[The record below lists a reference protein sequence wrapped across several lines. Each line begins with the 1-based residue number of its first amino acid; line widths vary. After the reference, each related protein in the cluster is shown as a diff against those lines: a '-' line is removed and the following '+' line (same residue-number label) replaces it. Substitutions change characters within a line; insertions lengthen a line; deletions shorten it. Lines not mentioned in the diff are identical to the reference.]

1 MGLPDQ
7 EAIFA
12 DGKEQPDAVH
22 ALLRNAS
29 MHVLAGRPIPPGST
43 SDDGAGRR
51 WTSSIASGV
60 VAPQRDVVRWLP
72 EGSPRPSDS
81 LLQKLTATSAPQS

>member
-7 EAIFA
+7 EAVFA
-12 DGKEQPDAVH
+12 EGKEQPDAVQ

-29 MHVLAGRPIPPGST
+29 MHVLAGQPIPPGST

-51 WTSSIASGV
+51 WTASFATGI
-60 VAPQRDVVRWLP
+60 VAPRRDVVRWLP
-72 EGSPRPSDS
+72 EGSPRPSEE
-81 LLQKLTATSAPQS
+81 LLQKLTATAAPRP